1 MLGRSRS
8 RRMHDWMLVDM
19 RRSAVATAV
28 MPQVFRRPTMVLVK
42 ILVMMMMMWWR
53 EEIIVNRNR
62 LVNLAGRNCK
72 RFNDRQTN
80 CIKCIA
86 FVCLSM
92 TTGNGSI
99 DHARTHA
106 PSITCCTLDTNH
118 HRRNPQSAVAIRDP
132 STSKQKA
139 TFQTVGAGV
148 GGGVMSD
155 K

>member
-28 MPQVFRRPTMVLVK
+28 MPQVFRRRTMVLVK
-42 ILVMMMMMWWR
+42 ILVMMMLWWR

-106 PSITCCTLDTNH
+106 PSHTMH
-118 HRRNPQSAVAIRDP
+118 HHHHHLYQPSPSQSAVADP
-132 STSKQKA
+132 PSNKQLSKPSA
-139 TFQTVGAGV
+139 RA
-148 GGGVMSD
+148 
-155 K
+155 